1 MKTSDT
7 RAFANQL
14 LVCFLVT
21 VCCSGSVGMG
31 IVWMRHQISVTANIN
46 RILAARITEVERN
59 CEATKALVA
68 TEQDPDVLRRRNA
81 EWNLGMAPE
90 SDRQVVRVTE
100 DPVQQL
106 VALRNQELFTADR
119 ALPVVSFQLALKN

>member
-46 RILAARITEVERN
+46 RILAARIAEVERH
-59 CEATKALVA
+59 CDQKRALVA
-68 TEQDPDVLRRRNA
+68 AEQDPDVLRRRNA
-81 EWNLGMAPE
+81 ECNLGMEPE
-90 SDRQVVRVTE
+90 RDQQIVRVTE
-100 DPVQQL
+100 DPVQRL
-106 VALRNQELFTADR
+106 VALRIRELSTSDR